1 MKNRDFPMASEKV
14 KIKEELLSPYC
25 LEIKKEHDI
34 KVGVVNKLIPN
45 LMPRKNY
52 VVHYGNLKYYLL
64 KGLILKKVHR
74 ILEFKQSNLVKP
86 YIDFNTHRRK
96 ETNNEADKTLLK
108 LLNSAVYGKTI
119 ENMTTRI
126 KIKYKKLVKD

>member
-1 MKNRDFPMASEKV
+1 MFRK
-14 KIKEELLSPYC
+14 
-25 LEIKKEHDI
+25 KKEHDI

-52 VVHYGNLKYYLL
+52 VVHYRNLKYYLL

-74 ILEFKQSNLVKP
+74 ILEFKQNNWVKP
-86 YIDFNTHRRK
+86 YIDFNTQRRK
-96 ETNNEADKTLLK
+96 ETNNEADKTLFK
-108 LLNSAVYGKTI
+108 LLNSAAYDKTM
-119 ENMTTRI
+119 ENITKRI

>member
-1 MKNRDFPMASEKV
+1 MKISDFPMASQKV
-14 KIKEELLSPYC
+14 KIKEELLSLYC

-52 VVHYGNLKYYLL
+52 VVHYRNLKYYLL

-74 ILEFKQSNLVKP
+74 ILEFKQNNWVKP
-86 YIDFNTHRRK
+86 YIDFNTQRRK
-96 ETNNEADKTLLK
+96 ETNNEADKTLFK
-108 LLNSAVYGKTI
+108 LLNSAAYDKTM
-119 ENMTTRI
+119 ENMTKRI